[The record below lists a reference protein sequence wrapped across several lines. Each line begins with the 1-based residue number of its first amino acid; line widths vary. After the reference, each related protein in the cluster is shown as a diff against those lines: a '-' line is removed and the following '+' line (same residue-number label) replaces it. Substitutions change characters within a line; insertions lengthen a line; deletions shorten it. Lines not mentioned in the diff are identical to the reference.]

1 MQNGRVAQP
10 SRTSKNVSVLQI
22 SMGVTID
29 SLIKTE
35 TIDGKENI
43 LPAPK
48 GRNIWG
54 SVTINECGQLVIP
67 KAARELFGL
76 TGGQRLIVLSDDKE
90 GIALVPAEMFEER
103 MKKAME
109 WASFSLEE

>member
-1 MQNGRVAQP
+1 MGERRN
-10 SRTSKNVSVLQI
+10 I
-22 SMGVTID
+22 YGVTID

-35 TIDGKENI
+35 TIDGKESI
-43 LPAPK
+43 PPAPK

-54 SVTINECGQLVIP
+54 SVTINERGQLVIP

-90 GIALVPAEMFEER
+90 GIALVPAEIFEER

-109 WASFSLEE
+109 WASSKSEE